1 MSLDRYRK
9 QVASLRRRPAT
20 TGAAVTRLVLAGMLL
35 LLSGH
40 APAFA
45 QGAPGAPPSAP
56 PQGRTPWPAFAL
68 TTVDGGTVQSATLAR
83 PGRWLV
89 VLLRRPCASCDP
101 VMALVDK
108 QAAGDRAARV
118 AVIVSRAPRADIDR
132 LKARFPNLAA
142 ASWFLDVN
150 GQAAQAL
157 HAAEAP
163 VVIGVEGDAIAWSWK
178 GLALQPA
185 AFEAALSGW
194 LHE

>member
-1 MSLDRYRK
+1 MSLDCCTK
-9 QVASLRRRPAT
+9 QVRPSHWRSMT
-20 TGAAVTRLVLAGMLL
+20 AAALARLAVAGMLL

-45 QGAPGAPPSAP
+45 QGAQA
-56 PQGRTPWPAFAL
+56 GRTPWPAFTLTNLDGATQSSDAL
-68 TTVDGGTVQSATLAR
+68 KR

-89 VLLRRPCASCDP
+89 VLLRRPCASCEP
-101 VMALVDK
+101 VLSLVDK
-108 QAAGDRAARV
+108 QSAENRASRV
-118 AVIVSRAPRADIDR
+118 VVIVSRAPRADIDR

-142 ASWFLDVN
+142 AAWYLDVN

-185 AFEAALSGW
+185 AFEVTLSGW
-194 LHE
+194 LKE

>member
-1 MSLDRYRK
+1 MSLDCCRK
-9 QVASLRRRPAT
+9 QVRSSHWRPMT
-20 TGAAVTRLVLAGMLL
+20 AAALARLAAAGMLL
-35 LLSGH
+35 LLLSGR

-45 QGAPGAPPSAP
+45 QGAQA
-56 PQGRTPWPAFAL
+56 GRTPWPAFTL
-68 TTVDGGTVQSATLAR
+68 TNLDGGTQSSDALTR

-101 VMALVDK
+101 VLTLVDK
-108 QAAGDRAARV
+108 QTAGERASRV
-118 AVIVSRAPRADIDR
+118 VVIVSRAPRADIDR

-142 ASWFLDVN
+142 AAWYLDVN

-157 HAAEAP
+157 RAAEAP

-185 AFEAALSGW
+185 AFEATLSGW